1 MVSCGSPLLFNSAF
15 INADWV
21 QAKSGNVFDVLNPAT
36 LEVITCVPDMDVVDV
51 ELAITAA
58 HKAFESWSS
67 TTAKERS
74 VLLQKWHV
82 LLEEHVDELA
92 RIMTLESGKPV
103 KESLGEIAYGNSFV
117 DWYAAEARRVYGQVV
132 PSPVKTKEFVF
143 IKQPIG
149 VVSLITPWN
158 FPHAMITR
166 KAAAAIAAGCTCVIK
181 PAEDT
186 PLTALALAHLA
197 HKAGFPK
204 GVINVVTC
212 TRAQAGPVG
221 KVMCESPLVAGLSF
235 TGSTEV
241 GKLLY
246 AQCAFGVKRLSLE
259 MGGNAPFI
267 VFKSA
272 DVDKAVDGT
281 LAAKFRNCGQACIS
295 PNRFLIHEDI
305 FDEFVE
311 KVKNR
316 VESEIV
322 IGNAANAKTTT
333 GPLINKA
340 QVEKVTRIV
349 DDAVTKGAKVHC
361 GGKRALDIG
370 EQFFHPTLLT
380 NISFDMACMKE
391 EIFGPVIVCVKF
403 KTEDEAVTIANNTKR
418 GLAGYFYSNDIAQVW
433 RVVKRLEVGMV
444 GINES
449 MISAA
454 EIAFGGVK
462 ESGIGREGS
471 HYGIEEFINVKYLC
485 FGNL

>member
-1 MVSCGSPLLFNSAF
+1 MLFNSAY
-15 INADWV
+15 INGAWV
-21 QAKSGNVFDVLNPAT
+21 QAKSGNVFEILNPAT
-36 LEVITCVPDMDVVDV
+36 LEVITSVPDMDVGDV
-51 ELAITAA
+51 EEAIRAA
-58 HKAFESWSS
+58 SKAFESWST

-74 VLLQKWHV
+74 VLIRKWYD
-82 LLEEHVDELA
+82 LLEEHANELA
-92 RIMTLESGKPV
+92 EIITLESGKPN

-117 DWYAAEARRVYGQVV
+117 EWYAEEAKRVYGQVV

-143 IKQPIG
+143 LKQPIG

-158 FPHAMITR
+158 FPHAMVTR

-204 GVINVVTC
+204 GVMNIVTC
-212 TRAQAGPVG
+212 TRAQAAPVG
-221 KVMCESPLVAGLSF
+221 KLMCESPLIAGLSF

-267 VFKSA
+267 VFESA
-272 DVDKAVDGT
+272 DINKAVDGA

-295 PNRFLIHEDI
+295 PNRFLIHENV

-311 KVKNR
+311 KLKNR
-316 VESEIV
+316 INSEIV
-322 IGNAANAKTTT
+322 IGNAADPKTTA
-333 GPLINKA
+333 GPLINKM

-349 DDAVTKGAKVHC
+349 EDAVGKGAKVHC

-370 EQFFHPTLLT
+370 ERFFHPTLLT
-380 NISFDMACMKE
+380 NISFEMACTKE
-391 EIFGPVIVCVKF
+391 EIFGPVVVCMKF
-403 KTEDEAVTIANNTKR
+403 KTEDDAVSIANDTRR
-418 GLAGYFYSNDIAQVW
+418 GLAGYFYSNELAQVW
-433 RVVKRLEVGMV
+433 RVAKRLEVGMV
-444 GINES
+444 GVNES
-449 MISAA
+449 LISSA

-471 HYGIEEFINVKYLC
+471 HYGIEEFINVKYVC

>member
-1 MVSCGSPLLFNSAF
+1 MLFNSAY
-15 INADWV
+15 INGAWV
-21 QAKSGNVFDVLNPAT
+21 QAKSGNVFEILNPAT
-36 LEVITCVPDMDVVDV
+36 LEVITSVPDMDVGDV
-51 ELAITAA
+51 EEAIRAA
-58 HKAFESWSS
+58 SKAFESWST

-74 VLLQKWHV
+74 VLLRKWYD
-82 LLEEHVDELA
+82 LLEEHANELA
-92 RIMTLESGKPV
+92 EIMTLESGKPN

-117 DWYAAEARRVYGQVV
+117 EWYAEEAKRVYGQVV

-143 IKQPIG
+143 LKQPIG

-158 FPHAMITR
+158 FPHAMVTR

-204 GVINVVTC
+204 GVMNIVTC
-212 TRAQAGPVG
+212 TRAQAAPVG
-221 KVMCESPLVAGLSF
+221 KQMCESPLIAGLSF

-267 VFKSA
+267 VFESA
-272 DVDKAVDGT
+272 DINKAVDGA

-295 PNRFLIHEDI
+295 PNRFLIHENV

-311 KVKNR
+311 KLKNR
-316 VESEIV
+316 INSEIV
-322 IGNAANAKTTT
+322 IGNAADPKTTA
-333 GPLINKA
+333 GPLINKM

-349 DDAVTKGAKVHC
+349 EDAVAKGAKVHC

-370 EQFFHPTLLT
+370 ERFFHPTLLT
-380 NISFDMACMKE
+380 NISFDMACTKE
-391 EIFGPVIVCVKF
+391 EIFGPVVVCMKF
-403 KTEDEAVTIANNTKR
+403 KTEDEAVSIANDTRR
-418 GLAGYFYSNDIAQVW
+418 GLAGYFYSNELAQVW
-433 RVVKRLEVGMV
+433 RVAKRLEVGMV
-444 GINES
+444 GVNES
-449 MISAA
+449 LISSA

-471 HYGIEEFINVKYLC
+471 HYGIEEFINVKYVC